1 MHHDTREDVI
11 TDARFELR
19 LRQWAPPVVLL
30 LTYLAFSVPTLAA
43 GGRILFSMWLHE
55 LGHTISAWLCG
66 FAALPGPWRTR
77 IPEDRSWWVMALVL
91 AGIAWAT
98 WRRWRSDE
106 LDDRPRERNVTL
118 GLGGA
123 AALLVV
129 WMWNLSEERASQ
141 FILFAGDGG
150 GMVLGVALVACFYVR
165 QDRHLHHSGL
175 RWGFLVIGA
184 AAFIDP
190 ARVWLRASDHD
201 TIAFGHIEGVG
212 DSDPTRLVDVH
223 GWSVQTMVDRFQLL
237 VWLGVI
243 ALALCYARGLLAGR
257 RQVAIEQAAEAAKAE
272 AAAQRY
278 GAVGSV
284 SAANGST
291 SERAGRGK
299 RMTAGGGGG
308 TTANR

>member
-1 MHHDTREDVI
+1 MTPDTRQDVI

-19 LRQWAPPVVLL
+19 LRQWAPPIVLL
-30 LTYLAFSVPTLAA
+30 LTYFAFSVPSLAA

-55 LGHTISAWLCG
+55 LGHTVSAWLCG

-77 IPEDRSWWVMALVL
+77 IPDGRSWWVLAMVLLV
-91 AGIAWAT
+91 IAWAT
-98 WRRWRSDE
+98 WRRWRSAE
-106 LDDRPRERNVTL
+106 LDDRPRQQRLTL
-118 GLGGA
+118 GLGAA

-129 WMWNLSEERASQ
+129 WLWRLPEDRASQ

-165 QDRHLHHSGL
+165 QDRYLHHTGL

-184 AAFIDP
+184 AGFLDP

-223 GWSVQTMVDRFQLL
+223 DWPIATMVDRFQTL
-237 VWLGVI
+237 VWLGFA
-243 ALALCYARGLLAGR
+243 ALLFFYARGLWAGR
-257 RQVAIEQAAEAAKAE
+257 RQVADEALAAEAAQAE
-272 AAAQRY
+272 AAHRFAP
-278 GAVGSV
+278 
-284 SAANGST
+284 
-291 SERAGRGK
+291 GRG
-299 RMTAGGGGG
+299 RRPTAGAGGG